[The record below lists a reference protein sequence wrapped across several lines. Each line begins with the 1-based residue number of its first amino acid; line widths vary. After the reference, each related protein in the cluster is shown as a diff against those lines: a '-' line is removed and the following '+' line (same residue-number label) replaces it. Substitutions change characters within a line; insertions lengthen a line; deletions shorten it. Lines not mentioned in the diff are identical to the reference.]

1 MVFEHDWHH
10 VSINSS
16 AQELGVTVLFC
27 GEGQPIGKHRI
38 GPTAHDHVLL
48 HTIVAGRGW
57 FESDGKRY
65 TCSAGDTFVIL
76 PGCQISYEADAVH
89 PWQYVWAAF
98 SSRENERLL
107 SAIGVTDECCVI
119 RGEPDIRLL
128 EAYRLLQEALQESA
142 YPQLANLQ
150 AAGQMQ
156 LLLHRLGLANTGRLK
171 PEVPGPSSMERQ
183 ISRAISWF
191 QLQYA
196 QPLSINHIAR
206 SLGYHRTHLSKMFR
220 VVTGLSP
227 IQYLLRIRMERA
239 AQLLQEGELS
249 VKQVAS
255 FVGYNDA
262 LYFSKQF
269 RKWSGQSPS
278 EYGKRPQPQ
287 PFNKTT

>member
-10 VSINSS
+10 VRINSS
-16 AQELGVTVLFC
+16 AQELGITVLFC

-38 GPTAHDHVLL
+38 GPTAHDHVLI

-65 TCSAGDTFVIL
+65 TCSAGDTFVIM
-76 PGCQISYEADAVH
+76 PGRQISYEADAVQ

-98 SSRENERLL
+98 SSSEDEHILT
-107 SAIGVTDECCVI
+107 SIGITDECCVI
-119 RGEPDIRLL
+119 RSEPDARLL
-128 EAYRLLQEALQESA
+128 EAYRLLQEALLETA
-142 YPQLANLQ
+142 YPQLGNLQ
-150 AAGQMQ
+150 ASGYMQ

-171 PEVPGPSSMERQ
+171 AETAGSSSMERQ

-196 QPLSINHIAR
+196 QPLSIDHIAR

-220 VVTGLSP
+220 TVTGLSP
-227 IQYLLRIRMERA
+227 MQYLLRIRMERA

-269 RKWSGQSPS
+269 RKWSGFTPS
-278 EYGKRPQPQ
+278 DYARQQRSQPHT
-287 PFNKTT
+287 KTT